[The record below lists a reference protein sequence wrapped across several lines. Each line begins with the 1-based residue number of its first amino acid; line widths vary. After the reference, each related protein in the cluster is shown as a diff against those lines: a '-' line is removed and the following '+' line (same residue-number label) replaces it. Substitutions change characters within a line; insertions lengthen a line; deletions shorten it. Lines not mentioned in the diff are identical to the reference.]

1 MPTQIRPIT
10 PDDHDQLKVL
20 LTEAFGTNEGDWDG
34 LRAPGRTRWGAFVD
48 GRLAATI
55 NHLEYTSW
63 FRGVEVPTAGI
74 TGVSIAAEY
83 RGQRLLRPL
92 MEELTAHA
100 RSRDER
106 IATLF
111 ATATGIYRG
120 FGFSRILQVGSV
132 ELPIASLGRIRGS
145 LDLRRATAEDQD
157 VLRTI
162 YDTWARRH
170 DGPLTRRGPAHE
182 RPDHRFKDLTGTTII
197 EGDGEPRG
205 YLRGKRGPSGDWADS
220 VVEVPELIALDAD
233 AMRTALA
240 SLASYDSVASRV
252 RLFSAGDVDT
262 MRWILPS
269 NAWTPLADTE
279 PYMLRV
285 LDPSAFD
292 LLPAPP
298 GVTATLPFAVGDDGW
313 VLHVADGEMRVEQVP
328 MAASSGRRL
337 DPGALAVS
345 FAGVLTSSAQRE
357 VGLLA
362 GDDRDDA
369 LWDLVFT
376 SGRRLATRDSF

>member
-1 MPTQIRPIT
+1 MPIQIRPIT
-10 PDDHDQLKVL
+10 PDDHDALKVL
-20 LTEAFGTNEGDWDG
+20 LTEAFGTSEGDWEG

-55 NHLEYTSW
+55 NHLEYASW

-74 TGVSIAAEY
+74 TGVSIATEY
-83 RGQRLLRPL
+83 RGRQLLRPL

-100 RSRDER
+100 RSRGER

-120 FGFSRILQVGSV
+120 LGFSRILQVGHV
-132 ELPIASLGRIRGS
+132 ELPVASLARIRGS
-145 LDLRRATAEDQD
+145 LDLRRATPEDQD
-157 VLRTI
+157 ALRTI

-182 RPDHRFKDLTGTTII
+182 LPDHRFKNLTGTTII
-197 EGDGEPRG
+197 ERDGTPRG
-205 YLRGKRGPSGDWADS
+205 YLRWKRGASGDWADS
-220 VVEVPELIALDAD
+220 VIEVPELIALDAE

-240 SLASYDSVASRV
+240 SLASYDSVASRI

-269 NAWTPLADTE
+269 NAWSPVGDNE

-298 GVTATLPFAVGDDGW
+298 GVTATLPFALGDEGW
-313 VLHVADGEMRVEQVP
+313 VLHVADGTMRVEEDS
-328 MAASSGRRL
+328 AALSARRME
-337 DPGALAVS
+337 PGALAVS
-345 FAGVLTSSAQRE
+345 FAGALGSSAQRE
-357 VGLLA
+357 VGLLS

-369 LWDLVFT
+369 LWDIVFT